1 MSITRTCRRRSSAAD
16 ARSNAVGP
24 AAARSD
30 AVKPAA
36 ARSDAV
42 GPAPRMV
49 DAGFGPGPVVPY
61 FGAFWEPTRPAL
73 FHRHDRQ
80 ARHCRLNS
88 GRLPGGRGLGRQAGA
103 RSASLLFA
111 NAWLRPNPRRCAVGR
126 LDRVHPVAGAALDQ
140 QSYRDPGG
148 SAAFC
153 CPPPS
158 NPPAATSAT
167 SGETSR
173 DSGGL
178 VTLLTVR
185 WGAHRGVGAD
195 DVRAQR

>member
-30 AVKPAA
+30 AV
-36 ARSDAV
+36 
-42 GPAPRMV
+42 GPAPGWSTPALVLDR
-49 DAGFGPGPVVPY
+49 
-61 FGAFWEPTRPAL
+61 WCPTLELSGSQRPAL

-80 ARHCRLNS
+80 ARNCRLNS

-111 NAWLRPNPRRCAVGR
+111 SAWLRPNPRRCAVGR

-178 VTLLTVR
+178 VTFLTVR